1 MSPTDVEEETVF
13 LEKTIKA
20 LQRVFTIDDSDA
32 NIIKRHFSRW
42 RDRLPQ
48 HKNIQVAWARY
59 MQGIYGQTNMLTMSV
74 VDKQRQWEAFLYTM
88 REVEIGDY
96 TSPPIGY
103 QKTHHIDVDDSPSF
117 GSFGTFSS
125 Y

>member
-1 MSPTDVEEETVF
+1 MTTIDVEEETVF

-20 LQRVFTIDDSDA
+20 LQRVFTIDDNDA

-96 TSPPIGY
+96 TSPAVGY
-103 QKTHHIDVDDSPSF
+103 QKTDIDDSPSF
-117 GSFGTFSS
+117 GSFNSFPS